1 MKLFS
6 NGDVTDLAIYLI
18 GGLSTIAETPR
29 YMRVIPSIPEAD
41 GAGWIEVPS
50 VTSTST
56 VAKWTLRN
64 EEWVQVLFAI
74 HQGANMPQP
83 SSPPSRRTT
92 RD

>member
-1 MKLFS
+1 MHPS
-6 NGDVTDLAIYLI
+6 P
-18 GGLSTIAETPR
+18 LSETR

-74 HQGANMPQP
+74 HQGPGGRYDTPAELP
-83 SSPPSRRTT
+83 TYKEKAK
-92 RD
+92 